1 MRKYVLT
8 ERDRQIMR
16 IGINEGVELD
26 GFRDLKWRLKTLDL
40 SIIEADLELIRQF
53 REKYAS

>member
-1 MRKYVLT
+1 MRKYILT

-16 IGINEGVELD
+16 TSINEGVELD

-40 SIIEADLELIRQF
+40 SIIETDLELIRQF